1 MPPRRRTRGQESR
14 TDTPPPPP
22 PQPIN
27 EQVVNLL
34 EAVMRM
40 SATQT
45 VHVKD
50 KNERLRDFCRIF
62 DAQFDGRQD
71 PIAADRWLK
80 AIRRAFSQVDTPSEF
95 WVDFAVYRL
104 TGDAV
109 IWWKNL
115 SIQRDMTGVDWE
127 VFEGLFRDNY
137 FNAGHRRMLADMFEN
152 IEQGGMT
159 VNEYYTRFMEL
170 SQYAGRADESLLLS
184 KFLMRLR
191 PTIRNR
197 IYTQEFRKL
206 TDCLAAAIL
215 AETNFRDIQPPRNQ
229 PSGSRDRKMTKKNQE
244 GWRGP
249 NYATSGS
256 GTSSGSSGRSSPYG
270 NCYNCGQQGHLKKAC
285 PYPQRFQSSR
295 GGASGSHS
303 DSASFQGQPMHH
315 PSHAS
320 SPAFASPDPQ
330 RQYVPQYRAPTLG
343 FGQNVP
349 QNFQVPQASGSRG
362 TSSYNMGSNASGG
375 RSGKG
380 RGKGRGTGQAYA
392 ATVEEECD
400 HSGRG
405 VIDGM
410 VLISRSWAHALFD
423 TGASHSFI
431 SLLFANTLG
440 LGFENLSMPLSLETP
455 LGKAHDLTL
464 CCKSVSIR
472 IDDRRFSDDLI
483 VMPMGQFDVIFG
495 MDWLT
500 KYRAQIDC
508 YNKRVIL
515 YTKNDKVVY
524 QATQGMKQL
533 SPILKTLFGGK
544 KRLETYGNVFAIHWE
559 TSKVNQYSQR
569 DLNLRQ
575 RRWIEYMEDYDF
587 NLQYHPGKAN
597 VVADA
602 LSRKSHGILANLAL
616 EDWKRTMVIGDY
628 DLCLQEDEVTTRV
641 YNVVATP
648 SVLQRVKQ
656 RLGN

>member
-109 IWWKNL
+109 IWWENL

-285 PYPQRFQSSR
+285 PYPRRFQSSR

-392 ATVEEECD
+392 ATAEEECD

-544 KRLETYGNVFAIHWE
+544 KRLETYGNVFAIHGE